1 MRSWS
6 YNRNLFNFQL
16 LFILKYI
23 TIFLFPRDILS
34 YTFFFNWMRYIILN
48 KESLHKKTR
57 SKKSCKHLGSTTK
70 AYNTISNIWDGIF
83 SIMMIAIFIII
94 LGFLPRTTQK
104 SNPQW
109 IRIMLRLQLALSL
122 IWYLIAGM
130 KPWSLCYSLPKKS
143 NLSSLSIP
151 LGQPNTEDTLT
162 WSFVQPGTYIHGQ
175 IWIQF
180 PFKRRNYGWFLGIHP
195 INMKCGIRY
204 GVLLPYQTRLK
215 VLTDDVCDHCKQLPE
230 DMIHAVW
237 SCPCISM
244 VWGSDVWWNFRWTKF
259 FQVC

>member
-57 SKKSCKHLGSTTK
+57 SKKSCKYLGSTTK

-143 NLSSLSIP
+143 KLASLSIP
-151 LGQPNTEDTLT
+151 LGQPNTEDRLT
-162 WSFVQPGTYIHGQ
+162 WSFVQPGTYTWSNLDSISFQAKELWLIAGNSPHKHEVWNK
-175 IWIQF
+175 IW
-180 PFKRRNYGWFLGIHP
+180 G
-195 INMKCGIRY
+195 
-204 GVLLPYQTRLK
+204 T
-215 VLTDDVCDHCKQLPE
+215 LTVPNK
-230 DMIHAVW
+230 IK
-237 SCPCISM
+237 
-244 VWGSDVWWNFRWTKF
+244 GSNRW
-259 FQVC
+259 CLWPL